1 MNPLKTVLDGTLG
14 RVIDK
19 LTDHFLP
26 AKLSE
31 KEREEFRLK
40 ARELVVKEVEQDIRV
55 IEAVNQTMQAEA
67 RSEHWLQWSWR
78 PIVGLTFSAVIIN
91 NYILIPLLAVFGLE
105 GPEFTIPQELWSAM
119 LVVLG
124 VSAGTRGLEKWQRA
138 KNRG

>member
-1 MNPLKTVLDGTLG
+1 MNPIKAVLDGTLG

-67 RSEHWLQWSWR
+67 RSEHVLQWIWR
-78 PIVGLTFSAVIIN
+78 PIVGLTFSLVIIN
-91 NYILIPLLAVFGLE
+91 NYVLMPYFQPYGLQPIEIP
-105 GPEFTIPQELWSAM
+105 PSLWNAM
-119 LVVLG
+119 LMILG
-124 VSAGTRGLEKWQRA
+124 IAAGTRGLEKWQRA
-138 KNRG
+138 KGHK

>member
-1 MNPLKTVLDGTLG
+1 MNPLKAVLDGTIG

-40 ARELVVKEVEQDIRV
+40 AKDLVLKEIEQDIRV

-67 RSEHWLQWSWR
+67 RSEHVLQWIWR
-78 PIVGLTFSAVIIN
+78 PIVGLTFSAVVVN
-91 NYILIPLLAVFGLE
+91 NYILMPYLQVFGLQPIE
-105 GPEFTIPQELWSAM
+105 IPAYLWNTM
-119 LVVLG
+119 LVLLG
-124 VSAGTRGLEKWQRA
+124 VAAGTRGLEKWQRA
-138 KNRG
+138 KGHK